1 MRKASLERPQVQ
13 SDWTGGV
20 TEVSLALMAI
30 MTDCVIMYSPG
41 DAINPIVAEMRMLTG
56 KTERWW
62 TMPTGRTIAIL
73 RLANDCQARGCGRL
87 VGDGQVA
94 VVG

>member
-1 MRKASLERPQVQ
+1 M
-13 SDWTGGV
+13 
-20 TEVSLALMAI
+20 
-30 MTDCVIMYSPG
+30 
-41 DAINPIVAEMRMLTG
+41 AEMRMLTG